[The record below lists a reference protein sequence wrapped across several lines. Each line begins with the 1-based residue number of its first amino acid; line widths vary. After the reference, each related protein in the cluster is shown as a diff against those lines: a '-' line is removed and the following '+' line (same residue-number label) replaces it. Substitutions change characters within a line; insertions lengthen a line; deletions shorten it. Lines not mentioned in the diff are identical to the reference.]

1 MAWRT
6 TERPHMDGGIGNA
19 EDRGDLPARR
29 RARHGATGAEAS
41 AAFSCP
47 SGNAVAARSLA
58 AADSLYLSPVQLAW
72 PEGGR
77 QTSAGSGLCLL
88 LAREGAKETAAA
100 AAAVQAMES
109 GRSGRRRQHAG
120 AGAREQEGRSAA
132 NHVRG
137 ANKSSASLTVSGQS
151 GSSKAP
157 KGSISSD
164 ISAAGA
170 ARSSGTHVCAGD
182 TEADWIAIA
191 RRREK
196 GTERVEAT
204 GGSKGRASTGGGGER
219 LGAAGH
225 QAFEA
230 AWAAACKV
238 EASTVLVPSELE
250 FAVGPISFSGPYC
263 KPNILFQ
270 LDGTILAQTSARVWG
285 SGLLQ
290 WLEFTKLTGIAI
302 QGSGVINGR
311 GQEWWTYSDP
321 NDDDDNDAFRVELDK
336 MPQIKPTALRFYGS
350 SNVTVTGITIVN
362 SSQCHLKFDS
372 CQGVMV
378 HDLTIS
384 SPENSPNTDGI
395 HLQNSRQVNIHHT
408 NMACGDDCVS
418 IQTGCSDINIHNVN
432 CGPGHGISIGGL
444 GRYNTKA
451 CVSNVTVRD
460 VNMYKTM
467 NGVRIKTWQG
477 GSGLVQGIR
486 FSNIQVSEVQTPII
500 IDQFYCDKTT
510 CRNQTSAVAVSGVQY
525 ENIRGTFTIKP
536 AHFACSDNSPC
547 SDITLTGIQ
556 LKPMTVPQYHLYNP
570 FCWQAFGMLYTPTV
584 PPISCLQIGKPAGNS
599 VLSDGD
605 LC

>member
-1 MAWRT
+1 MRLGLKGLTFLLLLFLLVLCSSIPLCDARGRKHWRRSRAT
-6 TERPHMDGGIGNA
+6 STSMLRKGKPKSSSSHKQNGKGNQS
-19 EDRGDLPARR
+19 PYQPSPS
-29 RARHGATGAEAS
+29 TS
-41 AAFSCP
+41 PVSP
-47 SGNAVAARSLA
+47 SG
-58 AADSLYLSPVQLAW
+58 SPVQRK
-72 PEGGR
+72 GG
-77 QTSAGSGLCLL
+77 QGPTMPTPGGGSGCTVPPPPLL
-88 LAREGAKETAAA
+88 RPPPPPSPPAAQDTVFNVVDFGAK
-100 AAAVQAMES
+100 
-109 GRSGRRRQHAG
+109 
-120 AGAREQEGRSAA
+120 
-132 NHVRG
+132 
-137 ANKSSASLTVSGQS
+137 
-151 GSSKAP
+151 
-157 KGSISSD
+157 
-164 ISAAGA
+164 
-170 ARSSGTHVCAGD
+170 GD
-182 TEADWIAIA
+182 GVTDD
-191 RRREK
+191 
-196 GTERVEAT
+196 T
-204 GGSKGRASTGGGGER
+204 
-219 LGAAGH
+219 

-250 FAVGPISFSGPYC
+250 FVVGPISFSGPYC

-362 SSQCHLKFDS
+362 SSQCHLKFDN

-395 HLQNSRQVNIHHT
+395 HLQNSREVNIHHT

-486 FSNIQVSEVQTPII
+486 FSNILVSEVQTPII

>member
-1 MAWRT
+1 YILCPVFPPFIIPYLPKTNRHTLNRIVTHKKMRLGLKGLALLLLLVLLVLCSSVRMCDGRSGKHWRRNKASST
-6 TERPHMDGGIGNA
+6 SLLRRKGKAKSSGSNKQNSKGNQNPY
-19 EDRGDLPARR
+19 EPSPSISPNVPA
-29 RARHGATGAEAS
+29 S
-41 AAFSCP
+41 P
-47 SGNAVAARSLA
+47 SG
-58 AADSLYLSPVQLAW
+58 SPVQ
-72 PEGGR
+72 GKGR
-77 QTSAGSGLCLL
+77 QAPTMPTPSGGSGYTLPSTPPPPPPPPQS
-88 LAREGAKETAAA
+88 ATAPTRSHDTVFNVVDFGAK
-100 AAAVQAMES
+100 
-109 GRSGRRRQHAG
+109 
-120 AGAREQEGRSAA
+120 
-132 NHVRG
+132 
-137 ANKSSASLTVSGQS
+137 
-151 GSSKAP
+151 
-157 KGSISSD
+157 
-164 ISAAGA
+164 
-170 ARSSGTHVCAGD
+170 GD
-182 TEADWIAIA
+182 GVTDD
-191 RRREK
+191 
-196 GTERVEAT
+196 T
-204 GGSKGRASTGGGGER
+204 
-219 LGAAGH
+219 

-230 AWAAACKV
+230 AWVEACKV
-238 EASTVLVPSELE
+238 EASTVLVPSEHE
-250 FAVGPISFSGPYC
+250 FVVGPISFSGPYC
-263 KPNILFQ
+263 KRNIIFQ

-321 NDDDDNDAFRVELDK
+321 NDDDDDDVYNVELEK

-378 HDLTIS
+378 HDITIS

-395 HLQNSRQVNIHHT
+395 HLQNSKEVNIHHT
-408 NMACGDDCVS
+408 NLACGDDCVS

-451 CVSNVTVRD
+451 CVSNITVRD
-460 VNMYKTM
+460 VNMFKTM

-500 IDQFYCDKTT
+500 IDQFYCDKAT

-536 AHFACSDNSPC
+536 AHFACSDTSPC
-547 SDITLTGIQ
+547 SGISLTGIQ
-556 LKPMTVPQYHLYNP
+556 LKPLIVPQYHLYNP
-570 FCWQAFGMLYTPTV
+570 FCWQAFGELYTPAI
-584 PPISCLQIGKPAGNS
+584 PPISCLQIEKPAGNS
-599 VLSDGD
+599 VLSDSD
-605 LC
+605 VC

>member
-1 MAWRT
+1 MRLGLKGLT
-6 TERPHMDGGIGNA
+6 FLLLLVLLVLCSSVHLSD
-19 EDRGDLPARR
+19 
-29 RARHGATGAEAS
+29 
-41 AAFSCP
+41 
-47 SGNAVAARSLA
+47 ARSGKHWNHNRA
-58 AADSLYLSPVQLAW
+58 PSTSLLRGKGKAKGSSSHKQNGKGNQSPYQPSPIAPVSPGGSPVQGR
-72 PEGGR
+72 GG
-77 QTSAGSGLCLL
+77 QGSTMPTPSSRTGYTLPPLQPPPPPLL
-88 LAREGAKETAAA
+88 PAAPSQDTVFNVVDFGAK
-100 AAAVQAMES
+100 
-109 GRSGRRRQHAG
+109 
-120 AGAREQEGRSAA
+120 
-132 NHVRG
+132 
-137 ANKSSASLTVSGQS
+137 
-151 GSSKAP
+151 
-157 KGSISSD
+157 
-164 ISAAGA
+164 
-170 ARSSGTHVCAGD
+170 GD
-182 TEADWIAIA
+182 GVTDD
-191 RRREK
+191 
-196 GTERVEAT
+196 T
-204 GGSKGRASTGGGGER
+204 
-219 LGAAGH
+219 

-250 FAVGPISFSGPYC
+250 FVVGPISFSGPYC

-395 HLQNSRQVNIHHT
+395 HLQNSREVSIHHT

-460 VNMYKTM
+460 VNMFKTM

-500 IDQFYCDKTT
+500 IDQFYCDKTS

-547 SDITLTGIQ
+547 SEITLTGIQ
-556 LKPMTVPQYHLYNP
+556 LKPLIVPQFHLYNP
-570 FCWQAFGMLYTPTV
+570 FCWQAFGQLYTPTV
-584 PPISCLQIGKPAGNS
+584 PPIPCLQIGKPAGNS

-605 LC
+605 VC